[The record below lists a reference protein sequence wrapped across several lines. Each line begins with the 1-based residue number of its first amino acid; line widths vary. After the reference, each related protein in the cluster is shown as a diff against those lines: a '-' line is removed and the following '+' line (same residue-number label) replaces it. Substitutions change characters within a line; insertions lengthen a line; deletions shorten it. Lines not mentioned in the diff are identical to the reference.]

1 MARGINRVRGK
12 ASGQAGVAKE
22 AAKEPDVSTDRFLLR
37 AEDIKEK
44 IKTANMP
51 VMSPSPAPEALQKAF
66 DHFGLTMA
74 TPSGATVRELL
85 DSKAKAVDVERF
97 RKAHMANRMVR
108 VVDFTIHDVPR
119 AVYSNM
125 RRPPTVSNGRSYLTL
140 DTACENTV
148 AGTTILQA
156 FTTVLGNQFGLQ
168 PKIEPE
174 NESYCFGPGEP
185 VVSLERWFVPIGIR
199 GAHSVICSSSI
210 QDGTGSKIPFLAG
223 QDWLVFVDA
232 CIDVGGGEVVLRE
245 MGVTAPLYIDVTG
258 HLVLAIDEVENWPH
272 GVVARKTGY
281 PGVLATSKA
290 EARSDSLL
298 NQGES
303 GNHFAHTHV
312 YEPFHA
318 VEQAQPCIVPTDMR
332 EFMLESQV

>member
-74 TPSGATVRELL
+74 TPSGATVRELWTARQKRSML
-85 DSKAKAVDVERF
+85 ERF

-108 VVDFTIHDVPR
+108 VVDFHHPR
-119 AVYSNM
+119 RSE
-125 RRPPTVSNGRSYLTL
+125 GRLLEYAASPHGVQRQELL
-140 DTACENTV
+140 DPGHRCENTV

-210 QDGTGSKIPFLAG
+210 QDGTGSKISSWRVKIGWSSSTPASTWAG
-223 QDWLVFVDA
+223 
-232 CIDVGGGEVVLRE
+232 
-245 MGVTAPLYIDVTG
+245 
-258 HLVLAIDEVENWPH
+258 
-272 GVVARKTGY
+272 ARW
-281 PGVLATSKA
+281 SS
-290 EARSDSLL
+290 ARW
-298 NQGES
+298 
-303 GNHFAHTHV
+303 A
-312 YEPFHA
+312 
-318 VEQAQPCIVPTDMR
+318 
-332 EFMLESQV
+332 